1 MIRAARHIL
10 AVCVSLLVGI
20 APATAAITA
29 LPAPDTK
36 ETPTPPPQ
44 QAGAI
49 ETERAADADAR
60 IAERIRGIFAAID
73 DLRAVE
79 VEVEQG
85 VVRLTGSV
93 ASASDAKQAA
103 TIAARVSGVVTVD
116 NAIERDLA
124 VDSNLAP
131 TVNSI
136 AGKARDLWRM
146 LPLVAVAVLIAAL
159 VMLLFRWIS
168 NLSAMWRRLTP
179 NPFIAELLQSAIR
192 FVGVLAG
199 LYLALKILGATAL
212 LGALLGIS
220 GVIGIA
226 IGFAVRD
233 TIDNYIS
240 SIMLS
245 LRQPFRAND
254 HVVIEGNEGR
264 VIRLTSRATVLMTLD
279 GNHLRIPNATVFK
292 AVILNYTRNPQRR
305 FDFDLGID
313 ADDDPVEGMA
323 VGVAALGRLDFVLK
337 DPKPSARIEQVGDSN
352 IVLKFLGWID
362 QSETDFYKARSLG
375 IQAAKAALEAEGFA
389 LPEPIYRLRVDPR
402 SAPLPEAPRTGEVA
416 GPVAAPE
423 PAPARDIAKDVA
435 QVDNTVPETHV
446 AELVERE
453 RAASGEKDLLD
464 SSRPIE

>member
-1 MIRAARHIL
+1 MANVIRGAALFMTAWLWAAGTPALSAVTALTGDTAEESAAPPAPQSAEIETIREDDADSRIAARIRA
-10 AVCVSLLVGI
+10 
-20 APATAAITA
+20 
-29 LPAPDTK
+29 
-36 ETPTPPPQ
+36 
-44 QAGAI
+44 
-49 ETERAADADAR
+49 
-60 IAERIRGIFAAID
+60 IFAAID
-73 DLRAVE
+73 DLSEVE
-79 VEVEQG
+79 VEVTEG
-85 VVRLTGSV
+85 VVTLTGSV
-93 ASASDAKQAA
+93 ASTSDAAQAE
-103 TIAARVSGVVTVD
+103 TIASRVSGVVTID

-136 AGKARDLWRM
+136 VNQARNVWRM
-146 LPLVAVAVLIAAL
+146 LPLFGVAVLIAAL
-159 VMLLFRWIS
+159 TMLAFRWLS
-168 NLSAMWRRLTP
+168 NVSAIWDRLTP

-233 TIDNYIS
+233 TVDNYIS

-254 HVVIEGNEGR
+254 HVVIEGEEGR

-279 GNHLRIPNATVFK
+279 GNHLRIPNSTVFK

-305 FDFDLGID
+305 FEFELGVD

-323 VGVAALGRLDFVLK
+323 VGVAAMSELGFVLK
-337 DPKPSARIEQVGDSN
+337 DPEPSARIQQVGDSN
-352 IVLKFLGWID
+352 IVLSFLAWID
-362 QSETDFYKARSLG
+362 QSETDFYKARSLA
-375 IQAAKAALEAEGFA
+375 IQAAKAALEGAGFA
-389 LPEPIYRLRVDPR
+389 LPEPIYRLRIDPR
-402 SAPLPEAPRTGEVA
+402 SAPLPGVPSGTHVDVKEAR
-416 GPVAAPE
+416 
-423 PAPARDIAKDVA
+423 PAPAA
-435 QVDNTVPETHV
+435 NTPQREAVEADTRPETHV
-446 AELVERE
+446 ADLVDRE
-453 RAASGEKDLLD
+453 RRVTGEKDLLD